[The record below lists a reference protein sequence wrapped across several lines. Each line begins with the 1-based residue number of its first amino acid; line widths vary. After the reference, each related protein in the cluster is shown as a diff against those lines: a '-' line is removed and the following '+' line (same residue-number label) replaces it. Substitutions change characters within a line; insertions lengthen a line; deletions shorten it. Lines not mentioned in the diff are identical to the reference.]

1 MCPSLTH
8 PIEELTVSDYVQIYD
23 STLRDGSQAEDIAF
37 SLDDKLLIT
46 QRLDELGVDYVE
58 GGWPNPTA

>member
-1 MCPSLTH
+1 MDPFVRSLLTRSQ
-8 PIEELTVSDYVQIYD
+8 EYLTVSDYVQIYD

-46 QRLDELGVDYVE
+46 QRLDDLAAAVK
-58 GGWPNPTA
+58 